1 LRQREDL
8 TRFLCITIIKL
19 IAVIEEVNCD
29 SRKNITALQ
38 VGYYRLSR
46 EPRALVIARGEELAD
61 QEAPPSGQKNREK
74 PGAERG
80 IAPGNKPNEV
90 E

>member
-1 LRQREDL
+1 VTSRED
-8 TRFLCITIIKL
+8 
-19 IAVIEEVNCD
+19 IA
-29 SRKNITALQ
+29 ALQ

-46 EPRALVIARGEELAD
+46 ENRALVIARAEELAD

-74 PGAERG
+74 SVAERG
-80 IAPGNKPNEV
+80 IAPNDEPDGV